1 MNLYDNR
8 PMSVVTNVVLK
19 TSVEDKGR
27 IVRLNKVFRP
37 RKEFVSCDDGSL
49 PCGWY
54 AGGKFL
60 ECEIYPGLFNGLVLE
75 ELIEAIRKVVRS
87 ERNLYRATMA
97 RCRVVGMLVESFSN
111 AKYTPAYSTGWCLK
125 NSSKQFG
132 RLSDLKGIC
141 IVRRWLAAVWLVC
154 WWKVSRM
161 RNIPRLIQRAGA

>member
-60 ECEIYPGLFNGLVLE
+60 ECEIYPGSFNGLVLE
-75 ELIEAIRKVVRS
+75 ELIEAIRKVDWDDPYGVQLFIQAQEEDRLKEVELGLLAGAGTRGDVAIRGCS
-87 ERNLYRATMA
+87 RTPHISLSNRPDQRRAIA
-97 RCRVVGMLVESFSN
+97 
-111 AKYTPAYSTGWCLK
+111 
-125 NSSKQFG
+125 
-132 RLSDLKGIC
+132 
-141 IVRRWLAAVWLVC
+141 RRWSSA
-154 WWKVSRM
+154 SR
-161 RNIPRLIQRAGA
+161 